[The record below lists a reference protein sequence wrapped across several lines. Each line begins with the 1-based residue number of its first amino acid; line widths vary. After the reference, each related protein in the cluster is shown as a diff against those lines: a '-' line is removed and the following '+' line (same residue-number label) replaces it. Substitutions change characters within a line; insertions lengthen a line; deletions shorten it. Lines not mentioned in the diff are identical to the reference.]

1 MQFLI
6 AYWLV
11 MFTLLVGCGDVDGPS
26 DVRPETDMSMTGEVD
41 TAAPTWGQA
50 PVFEARNI
58 LANQLDL
65 VWSSA
70 TDDGQLSHL

>member
-26 DVRPETDMSMTGEVD
+26 DVRPETDMSMPGEVD
-41 TAAPTWGQA
+41 TPPT
-50 PVFEARNI
+50 
-58 LANQLDL
+58 
-65 VWSSA
+65 
-70 TDDGQLSHL
+70 